1 MERRVDVNYVSKNDT
16 WYEIPSNTRALMNTV
31 FNEGKDNT
39 NNFMKGTFFEMTIPE
54 NDFFILPIYMGE
66 SGGNFSLCMHVDGY
80 KDQVVWKKWQGLR
93 YTENSNTNKW
103 SELSSTSNRNGKNLY
118 GVDRIQSKPIKISVK
133 DLPKGEKMYFYLYI
147 TEAASG
153 YNKKGDVMSCANGYI
168 KEYEFTSDDLTPSA
182 LPGVKVDSQV
192 ECKFFGCE
200 DASTS
205 KTDKDCNDVVFLCYG
220 QPHVPQSAK
229 VKDLTLVKAKRYMI
243 EDLGVANDKDFNDVV
258 VDVIQTFDAQIK
270 TYDDGTPLQGF
281 ENPDYKLVSTKA
293 EVRALGGKLNFE
305 LKISNTTWKKSD
317 TFEDFTQML
326 GTSTPDLNAEPLH
339 VIENITGYDF
349 KANNVELTVFNDGN
363 KVARKIDFPETGD
376 YPLMIATSLD
386 EIWSKEKVKFPFKT
400 YEGSAAAENAE

>member
-1 MERRVDVNYVSKNDT
+1 M
-16 WYEIPSNTRALMNTV
+16 
-31 FNEGKDNT
+31 
-39 NNFMKGTFFEMTIPE
+39 
-54 NDFFILPIYMGE
+54 
-66 SGGNFSLCMHVDGY
+66 
-80 KDQVVWKKWQGLR
+80 
-93 YTENSNTNKW
+93 
-103 SELSSTSNRNGKNLY
+103 
-118 GVDRIQSKPIKISVK
+118 
-133 DLPKGEKMYFYLYI
+133 
-147 TEAASG
+147 
-153 YNKKGDVMSCANGYI
+153 
-168 KEYEFTSDDLTPSA
+168 
-182 LPGVKVDSQV
+182 
-192 ECKFFGCE
+192 
-200 DASTS
+200 
-205 KTDKDCNDVVFLCYG
+205 
-220 QPHVPQSAK
+220 
-229 VKDLTLVKAKRYMI
+229 
-243 EDLGVANDKDFNDVV
+243 V

-305 LKISNTTWKKSD
+305 LKIGNTTWKKSD